1 MAKKKLKKFDNGG
14 YTGQPDEP
22 LESVYPLEEALL
34 GGPIGKALGRGVG
47 AIASKVDMLRR
58 PKVINE
64 MVTSRGLSTKSNPI
78 RMPNDPSEITHGYRN
93 MSQAEA
99 EAARKSGYLE
109 ANPNAKYAEGKK
121 WWSSGDEQG
130 SFGRQWKGGDD
141 AVTVRTTKN
150 NVPANRAVKAKD
162 LERLNPETGK
172 FEPFKKGGKVKTKAK
187 PTASSRGDGCAQRG
201 KTRGRYI

>member
-1 MAKKKLKKFDNGG
+1 MKKRVKKFDIGG

-22 LESVYPLEEALL
+22 LESVYPLEEMLL
-34 GGPIGKALGRGVG
+34 AGPVGRLAGRAGKA
-47 AIASKVDMLRR
+47 IANKVDMLRR
-58 PKVINE
+58 PKVVNE
-64 MVTSRGLSTKSNPI
+64 IVTSRGISTKSNPT
-78 RMPNDPSEITHGYRN
+78 RMPNDPSEITHAYRN

-150 NVPANRAVKAKD
+150 NVPANRAVRAKD
-162 LERLNPETGK
+162 LERFNSETGK
-172 FEPFKKGGKVKTKAK
+172 FEPFKKGGKVTVSK
-187 PTASSRGDGCAQRG
+187 ASSRGDGIARKG
-201 KTRGRYI
+201 KTRGRLV